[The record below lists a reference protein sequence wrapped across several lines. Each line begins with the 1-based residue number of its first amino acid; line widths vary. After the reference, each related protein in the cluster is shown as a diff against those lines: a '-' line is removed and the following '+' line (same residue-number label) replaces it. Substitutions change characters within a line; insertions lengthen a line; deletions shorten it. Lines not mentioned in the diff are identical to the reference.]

1 MNWNDYRAVM
11 DELPV
16 SDDFEQRACV
26 AMREACGLQG
36 NSAVA
41 PKRSCRLS
49 RLRTM
54 GAFGKAAAV
63 AAICL
68 VLSGTAY
75 AIASFDDLAEIAA
88 GADFGKVAELF
99 QQGEG
104 VRIDETQQVGDFDI
118 TLLGLASGEALM
130 PLTEGAD
137 KERTYA
143 VLSLARSDGSPI
155 DDEYLRQSAER
166 FRENGEV
173 LEGESTVIDTSRFP
187 KDEDFFSVD
196 QFVYELLDFT
206 PLAIGEDGAIAG
218 RAETGVADYVEDGV
232 AYFVVDIPQ
241 FEDGIPVSYL
251 AVSFEAT
258 TGSDMPGNR
267 LTDRLVLDAQGAPTF
282 AEGNAGALF
291 KLP

>member
-1 MNWNDYRAVM
+1 MNWNDYRAAM
-11 DELPV
+11 DEMPI
-16 SDDFEQRACV
+16 SDDFEQRACA
-26 AMREACGLQG
+26 AMREARVPQG
-36 NSAVA
+36 ASTPA
-41 PKRSCRLS
+41 PKRPCCFPRLHA
-49 RLRTM
+49 M

-68 VLSGTAY
+68 VFSGTAY

-88 GADFGKVAELF
+88 GADLGKVAELF

-118 TLLGLASGEALM
+118 TLLGLTSGEALM

-155 DDEYLRQSAER
+155 DDEYLQQSTER
-166 FRENGEV
+166 FCEDAEV
-173 LEGESTVIDTSRFP
+173 SEDGSKMIDISRFP
-187 KDEDFFSVD
+187 RDERFFSAD
-196 QFVYELLDFT
+196 QFVFDLLDFT
-206 PLAIGEDGAIAG
+206 PLAVGEDGTIAG
-218 RAETGVADYVEDGV
+218 RAETGVVDYVEDGV
-232 AYFVVDIPQ
+232 VYFVVDVPQ
-241 FEDGIPVSYL
+241 YENGTPVGCL
-251 AVSFEAT
+251 AVWFEAT

-267 LTDRLVLDAQGAPTF
+267 LTDRLVLDAQGSPAF

>member
-1 MNWNDYRAVM
+1 MNWNDYRAAM
-11 DELPV
+11 DEMPI
-16 SDDFEQRACV
+16 SDDFEQRACA
-26 AMREACGLQG
+26 AMREARVPQG
-36 NSAVA
+36 ASTPA
-41 PKRSCRLS
+41 PKRPCYFPRLHAV
-49 RLRTM
+49 

-88 GADFGKVAELF
+88 GADLGKVAELF

-118 TLLGLASGEALM
+118 TLLGLTSGEALM

-155 DDEYLRQSAER
+155 DDEYLQQSTER
-166 FRENGEV
+166 FCEDAEV
-173 LEGESTVIDTSRFP
+173 SEDGSKTIDVSRFP
-187 KDEDFFSVD
+187 RDERFFSAD
-196 QFVYELLDFT
+196 QFVFDLLDFM
-206 PLAIGEDGAIAG
+206 PLAIGEDGTIAG
-218 RAETGVADYVEDGV
+218 RAETGVAEYVEDGV
-232 AYFVVDIPQ
+232 AYFVVDVPQ
-241 FEDGIPVSYL
+241 YENGVPVSYL
-251 AVSFEAT
+251 VVWFEAI

-267 LTDRLVLDAQGAPTF
+267 LTDRLVLDAQGNPSF
-282 AEGNAGALF
+282 AKGNAGALF
-291 KLP
+291 KLS